1 MQPADRQPNA
11 EVIRLCAEHAR
22 LAAALHAVART
33 YQSTYE
39 DVMVVS
45 RQISAID
52 DAIRLA
58 LAEQARWEAAHEA
71 RRS

>member
-1 MQPADRQPNA
+1 MQPADRRPNA

-22 LAAALHAVART
+22 LAAALQAVART

-39 DVMVVS
+39 EVMVVS
-45 RQISAID
+45 RRLSEVD

-58 LAEQARWEAAHEA
+58 LVEQARREAA
-71 RRS
+71 R

>member
-22 LAAALHAVART
+22 LAAALQAVART
-33 YQSTYE
+33 YRSSYE

-45 RQISAID
+45 RQISVID

-58 LAEQARWEAAHEA
+58 LVEQARWEAAHEA

>member
-1 MQPADRQPNA
+1 MQPVDRQPNA

-22 LAAALHAVART
+22 LAAALQAVART

-45 RQISAID
+45 RQLSEID

-58 LAEQARWEAAHEA
+58 LVEQARREAA
-71 RRS
+71 R